1 MTRCVVSKLGK
12 MLLLAIN
19 VNTEDRHR
27 GWGRLFRAAGLG
39 IIASLALSACNGC
52 AFRQPL
58 AVSCHSFSSG
68 RVMSQGMSKGV
79 ASMGESKGVRQS
91 KAICIIIYTENELNQ
106 LLESQE

>member
-12 MLLLAIN
+12 MLLLAIK

-27 GWGRLFRAAGLG
+27 GWGRRFRAAGLG
-39 IIASLALSACNGC
+39 IIASLALSACKGC

-68 RVMSQGMSKGV
+68 RVMSQGMSKGT

-91 KAICIIIYTENELNQ
+91 KAICILIYTEDELNQ

>member
-1 MTRCVVSKLGK
+1 MMQRVIADLGK
-12 MLLLAIN
+12 MVLLAIK

-39 IIASLALSACNGC
+39 TIASLALSACNGC

-68 RVMSQGMSKGV
+68 RVMSQGMSENRT
-79 ASMGESKGVRQS
+79 SMSESKGIRQS
-91 KAICIIIYTENELNQ
+91 KAICILIYTEDELNQ

>member
-1 MTRCVVSKLGK
+1 MTRCVVSKLGE

-19 VNTEDRHR
+19 INTEDRYR

-68 RVMSQGMSKGV
+68 RVMSQGMSKGA

-91 KAICIIIYTENELNQ
+91 KAICVLIYTEDELNQ

>member
-1 MTRCVVSKLGK
+1 MTRRVVSELGK

-19 VNTEDRHR
+19 LNIEDRHR
-27 GWGRLFRAAGLG
+27 GWGRLVRAAGRG
-39 IIASLALSACNGC
+39 IIARLALSACNGC

-68 RVMSQGMSKGV
+68 RVVGQSATQNR
-79 ASMGESKGVRQS
+79 ASMSEARAVQQS
-91 KAICIIIYTENELNQ
+91 KAICILIYTENELNA

>member
-1 MTRCVVSKLGK
+1 MMQRVIADLGK
-12 MLLLAIN
+12 MVLLAIK

-39 IIASLALSACNGC
+39 TIASLALSACNGC

-68 RVMSQGMSKGV
+68 RVMSQGMSEGA

-91 KAICIIIYTENELNQ
+91 RAVCILLYSQDELDQ